1 MTKYITHWSVT
12 FVTALIIFMFHYGN
26 STVVESAR
34 LKQFDLLQQTD
45 EQYLSQDIGIVAI
58 DEAAIEKYGQWP
70 WKRDVIA
77 DIIWKLRE
85 AGAGIIVIPILFS
98 EPDRLGGDQVLAE
111 ALVDNGVV
119 IAQTGTT
126 SVNRNSVPRGVAK
139 IGDPLPFL
147 FEWPGM
153 LGPIPLLG
161 QNAGRCWS
169 YKHST
174 GGRRRNSTCTIDHA
188 YQRRYVPVTRSRGN

>member
-1 MTKYITHWSVT
+1 MTKYITHWSVAT
-12 FVTALIIFMFHYGN
+12 LTALIIWMFHYGN
-26 STVVESAR
+26 STVVETAR

-45 EQYLSQDIGIVAI
+45 EPLQSRDIGIVAI

-70 WKRDVIA
+70 WKREVIA
-77 DIIWKLRE
+77 DIVWKLRE

-98 EPDRLGGDQVLAE
+98 EPDRLGGDE
-111 ALVDNGVV
+111 ALADALADNGVV

-126 SVNRNSVPRGVAK
+126 SVNKNSVPRGVAK
-139 IGDPLPFL
+139 IGNPLPFL

-161 QNAGRCWS
+161 QNAGGVGVINTAPEVDGVIRRVPLMIRTH
-169 YKHST
+169 HS
-174 GGRRRNSTCTIDHA
+174 
-188 YQRRYVPVTRSRGN
+188 Q

>member
-26 STVVESAR
+26 STIVESVR

-98 EPDRLGGDQVLAE
+98 EPDRLGGDQILAE

-161 QNAGRCWS
+161 QNAGGVGVIN
-169 YKHST
+169 T
-174 GGRRRNSTCTIDHA
+174 APEVDG
-188 YQRRYVPVTRSRGN
+188 VTRRVPLIMRIQEDT